1 MAASE
6 SLRALSA
13 ADAPEAEEARLCGEC
28 RGPMVPVRHEQRAG
42 RIAAR
47 LRIADV
53 RSSGTQAREHAPRR
67 ASIGKER
74 QSQAPVQPC
83 HVRAVAQRHTGQS
96 PELFRLKRPNSMTPA
111 TLMPDVAP
119 LVFSKDTLVNG
130 KPATIRCLEIAGQT
144 FSINSG

>member
-53 RSSGTQAREHAPRR
+53 RSSGTQAREYAPRR

-83 HVRAVAQRHTGQS
+83 HVRTMVKSGTQRRTIQYSFPVRRTRTAAWTSRGGVNLTRSEEHTSELQS
-96 PELFRLKRPNSMTPA
+96 HHDL
-111 TLMPDVAP
+111 
-119 LVFSKDTLVNG
+119 
-130 KPATIRCLEIAGQT
+130 
-144 FSINSG
+144 